1 MFRIENTLV
10 DDAVVAAPF
19 CCDLRSCAGACCTLE
34 GGRGAPLEDAE
45 VARIAEHYPLIKE
58 YLDPRNVAVIDREGL
73 VEGFPGSY
81 ATACIDRR
89 ECVFVYVDDGIARCG
104 FERAFLEGRSTWR
117 KPISCHLFPV
127 RVGSAG
133 ETFVRYEQIPE
144 CRSGRDRGERERVPL
159 HRFLRE
165 ALIRK
170 FGQEWYRKLLERGSG
185 TEQC

>member
-10 DDAVVAAPF
+10 DDAVAAAPF

-34 GGRGAPLEDAE
+34 GGRGAPLEDGE
-45 VARIAEHYPLIKE
+45 VARITEHYPLIKE
-58 YLDPRNVAVIDREGL
+58 YLNPQNIEVIDREGL

-81 ATACIDRR
+81 ATTCIDRR
-89 ECVFVYVDDGIARCG
+89 ECVFVYVDGGIARCG

-133 ETFVRYEQIPE
+133 ETFVRYEKIAE
-144 CRSGRDRGERERVPL
+144 CGPGRERGEREGVAL
-159 HRFLRE
+159 HHFLRD

-170 FGQEWYRKLLERGSG
+170 FGRQWYIQLLERCAA
-185 TEQC
+185 QQRP